1 MVLRIKP
8 RTLCVLGRC
17 STTEQMP
24 KPAPT
29 GIFIGD
35 KLSFSFL
42 FPEWKF
48 CQSHGGGLSCRLA
61 ATSGTTWMP
70 WILRCWPC
78 STCGTAL
85 LSGSFRLSR
94 GCMCSRFIYL
104 LCLSVLS
111 TCMCTVCVCLGPGAV
126 IGGRWIPPPPPPP
139 PSHGWLYVVARRWPE
154 SSMAGALNHW
164 GGLISCPCPKNF

>member
-1 MVLRIKP
+1 
-8 RTLCVLGRC
+8 
-17 STTEQMP
+17 MP

-29 GIFIGD
+29 GIFIED

-61 ATSGTTWMP
+61 ATSGTTWMR
-70 WILRCWPC
+70 WTLQCWPC

-85 LSGSFRLSR
+85 LSGSFRLSW

-111 TCMCTVCVCLGPGAV
+111 TRMCTVCVPGAW
-126 IGGRWIPPPPPPP
+126 GGWRKAMNSTTTTPPPVTAGCMLLPGDDL
-139 PSHGWLYVVARRWPE
+139 SLQWQVLWTTEEA
-154 SSMAGALNHW
+154 SSPALA
-164 GGLISCPCPKNF
+164 LKILKKLQSITSELFLLLFQL